1 MLVNTKYFGDV
12 DLAEDKIL
20 YFEHGLMGFEDYKKY
35 TILFDREKEQD
46 NTIMWLQSVEMQG
59 LALPVINPLTV
70 KPDYSPQVNDELLRS
85 LGELNDENIC
95 ILLTMTV
102 SSDVKKT
109 TTNLKAPIIINSDT
123 RKGCQII
130 AENADYV
137 VKYNV
142 YDAIQEMKEKG
153 EISC

>member
-1 MLVNTKYFGDV
+1 MLVKTKYFGEV
-12 DLAEDKIL
+12 DLSEDKIL
-20 YFEHGLMGFEDYKKY
+20 NFEHGLMGFEQYKKY
-35 TILFDREKEQD
+35 TILFDSEKEQE
-46 NTIMWLQSVEMQG
+46 NTIMWLQSVELQG
-59 LALPVINPLTV
+59 LALPVINPLIV
-70 KPDYSPQVNDELLRS
+70 KPDYSPKVSDELLRP

-95 ILLTMTV
+95 MLLTMTV

-123 RKGCQII
+123 RMGCQII
-130 AENADYV
+130 AENADYE

-153 EISC
+153 EVSC